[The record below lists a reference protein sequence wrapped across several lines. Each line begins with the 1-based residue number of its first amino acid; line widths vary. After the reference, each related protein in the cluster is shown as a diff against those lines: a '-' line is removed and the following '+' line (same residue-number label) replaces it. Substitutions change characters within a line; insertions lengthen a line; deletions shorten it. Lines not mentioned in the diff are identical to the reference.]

1 MLRQKVLEGA
11 AGWPEAEEAQP
22 GALPLSEPLG
32 VRTGAEDLELLANS
46 FAGDIFH
53 FLQEKTNWKRSYRCA
68 RLPHRV
74 LPSPFPGITTA
85 SLAS

>member
-53 FLQEKTNWKRSYRCA
+53 FLQEKKQIGKGVIGVHTS
-68 RLPHRV
+68 L
-74 LPSPFPGITTA
+74 TA
-85 SLAS
+85 CCLLLSQE